1 MIHVQGEF
9 VEGINYLSVDD
20 LVNINRVLI
29 ELQTPNEPIEV
40 LNFNN
45 LNSSLSRPSQVRYY
59 QQTDDMFVLLLY

>member
-9 VEGINYLSVDD
+9 VESINYLSVDD

-45 LNSSLSRPSQVRYY
+45 LNSSQSRPSQVRYY

>member
-45 LNSSLSRPSQVRYY
+45 LNSSQSKSSLFLFLIAHCD
-59 QQTDDMFVLLLY
+59 TATNF